1 MKGAMSAQKALQG
14 FKTETRDWE
23 EPERIVFPGL
33 GVIVLPSRQINDFL
47 QQGNKE
53 KIELVARPE

>member
-1 MKGAMSAQKALQG
+1 MKGVEE
-14 FKTETRDWE
+14 TEE
-23 EPERIVFPGL
+23 KIEFPRQ